1 MVNLYKYF
9 ELWNNIYEAT
19 SSKILL
25 FTVLTLISVSAGT
38 YFITKSVNDITD
50 KKSLILAG
58 LFTIGS
64 SFSVFS
70 VINVIP
76 NYQNQIINDVKIEI
90 KEKYNIKLT
99 NKQITKLLIDQP
111 AWANELSKKR
121 IKSFYDTKIITIS
134 LRKF

>member
-25 FTVLTLISVSAGT
+25 FTILVLISASAGA
-38 YFITKSVNDITD
+38 YFITKSVNDIAV

-58 LFTIGS
+58 LCTISLG
-64 SFSVFS
+64 FSVFS
-70 VINVIP
+70 VINVIS

-99 NKQITKLLIDQP
+99 NKQIKKLLIDQP
-111 AWANELSKKR
+111 AWANELSKKELNHFMTQ
-121 IKSFYDTKIITIS
+121 K
-134 LRKF
+134 

>member
-25 FTVLTLISVSAGT
+25 FTILILISASAGA
-38 YFITKSVNDITD
+38 YFITKSVNDIAD

-58 LFTIGS
+58 LCTIGLG
-64 SFSVFS
+64 FSVFS
-70 VINVIP
+70 VINVIS

-99 NKQITKLLIDQP
+99 NKQIEKLLIDQP
-111 AWANELSKKR
+111 AWANELTKEDIKKHL
-121 IKSFYDTKIITIS
+121 S
-134 LRKF
+134 

>member
-25 FTVLTLISVSAGT
+25 FTILALINAYAGA
-38 YFITKSVNDITD
+38 YFITKAFDYVDEN
-50 KKSLILAG
+50 KSLILAG

-64 SFSVFS
+64 GFSVFS

-90 KEKYNIKLT
+90 KEEFNINLT
-99 NKQITKLLIDQP
+99 NKQIEKLLITQP
-111 AWANELSKKR
+111 EWANELSKKELNHFMTQ
-121 IKSFYDTKIITIS
+121 K
-134 LRKF
+134 

>member
-19 SSKILL
+19 GSKTLL
-25 FTVLTLISVSAGT
+25 FTVLALISASAGA
-38 YFITKSVNDITD
+38 YFITKSINDITD

-58 LFTIGS
+58 LCTIGLG
-64 SFSVFS
+64 FSVFS
-70 VINVIP
+70 VINVIS

-99 NKQITKLLIDQP
+99 NKQIKKLLIDQP
-111 AWANELSKKR
+111 AWANELSKKELNHFMTQ
-121 IKSFYDTKIITIS
+121 K
-134 LRKF
+134 